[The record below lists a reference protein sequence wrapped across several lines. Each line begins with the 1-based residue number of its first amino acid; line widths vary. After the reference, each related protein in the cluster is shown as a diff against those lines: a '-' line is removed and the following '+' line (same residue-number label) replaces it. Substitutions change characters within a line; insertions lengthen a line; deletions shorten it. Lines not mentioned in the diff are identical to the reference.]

1 MSRIPISQ
9 LRRRLTRAD
18 RREQRFAEGVVVA
31 KGSSISPRTTI
42 GRYTRINGPAI
53 LRGAGS
59 ISIGQFCGI
68 GGGLQIE
75 SANHRMN
82 KPNLQNALHK
92 SLGLRGL
99 IDAGHVAIGNNVWI
113 GSRVTVLSGAS
124 VGDGAVLGAGAVVT
138 ADVPP
143 FGIAVGIPARVHRL
157 RFEPEVIDLLLDL
170 AWWDWPMSRIE
181 RNAAFM
187 GADIS
192 AMNPDEIRAL
202 IVQ

>member
-1 MSRIPISQ
+1 MSRRPIRA
-9 LRRRLTRAD
+9 LRRRLTRVS
-18 RREQRFAEGVVVA
+18 RRNQKFAEGVVVA
-31 KGSSISPRTTI
+31 KGSSISLRTTI

-53 LRGAGS
+53 LGGAGS
-59 ISIGQFCGI
+59 ISIGQFCAI
-68 GGGLQIE
+68 GGGLLIL
-75 SANHRMN
+75 SANHLMN
-82 KPNLQNALHK
+82 KPNLQQDLHK
-92 SLGLRGL
+92 RLGLGGL

-113 GSRVTVLSGAS
+113 GSRVTVLPGAN

-143 FGIAVGIPARVHRL
+143 FGIAVGVPARVHRL

-170 AWWDWPMSRIE
+170 AWWDWPMPRIE

-192 AMNPDEIRAL
+192 AMSPDEIRAL
-202 IVQ
+202 VVQ

>member
-1 MSRIPISQ
+1 MS
-9 LRRRLTRAD
+9 
-18 RREQRFAEGVVVA
+18 RFAEGVVVA

-53 LRGAGS
+53 FHGAGS
-59 ISIGQFCGI
+59 ISIGQFCAI

-75 SANHRMN
+75 TANHRMN
-82 KPNLQNALHK
+82 RPNLQDALHK
-92 SLGLRGL
+92 RLGLRDL

-113 GSRVTVLSGAS
+113 GSRVTVLRGAN

-143 FGIAVGIPARVHRL
+143 FGIAVGVPARVRRL
-157 RFEPEVIDLLLDL
+157 RFEPDIIDLLLDL
-170 AWWDWPMSRIE
+170 AWWDWPMPRIE
-181 RNAAFM
+181 RNVAFM

-192 AMNPDEIRAL
+192 AMSPDEIRAL